1 MPVGTVGRG
10 GSRLVGHYSDEWVA
24 TSAVPKTDSTAR
36 EVDIISKVVPYTRGE
51 GSAPL

>member
-24 TSAVPKTDSTAR
+24 TSAVPKTNSAGR